1 MRKFVFVCAYT
12 FIFFLSQINFAL
24 GKSAP
29 AQGKKGAFNKE
40 AFIKSA
46 ETNKILKIGLVD
58 CVTYALKNNS
68 EINIKRIEP
77 KLKKEDIKIAKADFE
92 PTLNVDFN
100 VSDNEEPVANTLL
113 SGGAASSL
121 TKDVDINAGVEGRLI
136 TGTRYDLE
144 FLSKR
149 HRTNSRY
156 QQINPSYE
164 VEPKITITQPLFG
177 EYGVFI
183 NRADIVIAKND
194 KEISEKDFKE
204 TVMNIITET
213 KTAYYNY
220 FYRRESYAIA
230 QLASKRARDLLD
242 INKTR
247 YAKGLLSSVDLL
259 ETETAVLQKEKALI
273 AAESDL
279 KKAEDELK
287 VITNLV
293 DNPEMWNTE
302 LELIDKPKLDK
313 REINLVESLQNAFQY
328 RPDYESSKI
337 DLKNR
342 DIKIKVAKNDALP
355 TVDLT
360 GSFGLNGLGEDY
372 QNGIDR
378 ISTEYKDWGVGV
390 AFSMPWGAG
399 DRAQYDQRKLEKA
412 QGLIAFYRLEQDIIL
427 EVRDYVRAVDIQSRQ
442 LEVAKLAREKET
454 KNYEA
459 QKERYT
465 AGQVSTHDILDYQDR
480 LAQAEL
486 DYVKASIDYNTAIIN
501 LDKAEGLT
509 LARNDIILEE

>member
-204 TVMNIITET
+204 TVMDIITET
-213 KTAYYNY
+213 KTTYYNY

-259 ETETAVLQKEKALI
+259 ETETAVLEKEKALI
-273 AAESDL
+273 AAEADL

-302 LELIDKPKLDK
+302 LELIDEPKLDK
-313 REINLVESLQNAFQY
+313 RQINLVESLQNAFQY
-328 RPDYESSKI
+328 RPDYESAKI

-378 ISTEYKDWGVGV
+378 ISSEYKDWGAGV

-412 QGLIAFYRLEQDIIL
+412 QALIAFYRLEQDIIL